1 MNIKVNNPNIND
13 ISCKNTSK
21 TFGQVVVSAS
31 STVFKEVAIM
41 SKNIQVIAQKI
52 GVEIIFEGSQI
63 HLEKEI
69 DGKIWRMLTIDNA
82 KKAVDVVVDIK
93 RFRRSSISSGLTAD
107 DMRIPGYTVR
117 QVHEL
122 RGPLVWLLNADS
134 KGREIVTPQGKRV
147 FVKMVLE
154 ERKLRNG
161 DIVRYNTWDF
171 SPYALYEAQL
181 SEDTILCESPEH
193 KREFILQLADDFCS
207 GRTNLEDKLSPEI
220 KEQLR
225 KIHETRKAPA
235 YLSGYE
241 IHHDGYGNMFLL
253 PKEIHCRKLAH
264 IGGSYLMNTRNYA
277 VYIESQTLD
286 ESVGK
291 ILSEELTIDKI
302 NFYEDFTIEEKERFI
317 SSIGNRIL
325 RNTGLSDV
333 RIEFSDNLKSTTC
346 GSHSSAEKRIV
357 INRNLLKSPLDALHT
372 ELHEIRHAIQHDAV
386 QHPEKYG
393 FDAQTI
399 EIWQRNIAYYIS
411 PKLDYEAYVLQPIEI
426 DAETWASKMLHD
438 FKTPL
443 YV

>member
-1 MNIKVNNPNIND
+1 M
-13 ISCKNTSK
+13 
-21 TFGQVVVSAS
+21 
-31 STVFKEVAIM
+31 
-41 SKNIQVIAQKI
+41 
-52 GVEIIFEGSQI
+52 
-63 HLEKEI
+63 
-69 DGKIWRMLTIDNA
+69 
-82 KKAVDVVVDIK
+82 
-93 RFRRSSISSGLTAD
+93 
-107 DMRIPGYTVR
+107 
-117 QVHEL
+117 
-122 RGPLVWLLNADS
+122 
-134 KGREIVTPQGKRV
+134 
-147 FVKMVLE
+147 
-154 ERKLRNG
+154 
-161 DIVRYNTWDF
+161 
-171 SPYALYEAQL
+171 